1 MDLYE
6 FCTFLVFVSLG
17 TIGLMILLKLP
28 GDTFDHV
35 SDSRNGII
43 GIGFIITGSLLLK
56 FDSNARARAAKKFDY
71 DLAEYEMIR
80 TKWLEMEVT
89 KLELQKENSIQYM
102 SFDQSKPIIIESPK
116 DVSSSK
122 EDQQD
127 GQGMIVIEQV
137 PEINNKPN
145 KFIVFLLNDHY
156 DVKIRPVVF
165 GSIISIMAV
174 ITVLIPYI
182 ALLTVPTYLA
192 ILFAVVSDKVDYITE
207 SDEENTLESE

>member
-102 SFDQSKPIIIESPK
+102 SVDQSKPIIIESPK

-127 GQGMIVIEQV
+127 GQGMIVIEQE

-192 ILFAVVSDKVDYITE
+192 ILFAVVSEKVDYITE

>member
-1 MDLYE
+1 
-6 FCTFLVFVSLG
+6 
-17 TIGLMILLKLP
+17 
-28 GDTFDHV
+28 
-35 SDSRNGII
+35 
-43 GIGFIITGSLLLK
+43 
-56 FDSNARARAAKKFDY
+56 
-71 DLAEYEMIR
+71 
-80 TKWLEMEVT
+80 
-89 KLELQKENSIQYM
+89 
-102 SFDQSKPIIIESPK
+102 
-116 DVSSSK
+116 
-122 EDQQD
+122 
-127 GQGMIVIEQV
+127 MIVIEQV

-192 ILFAVVSDKVDYITE
+192 ILFAVVSEKVDYITE

>member
-1 MDLYE
+1 
-6 FCTFLVFVSLG
+6 
-17 TIGLMILLKLP
+17 
-28 GDTFDHV
+28 
-35 SDSRNGII
+35 
-43 GIGFIITGSLLLK
+43 
-56 FDSNARARAAKKFDY
+56 
-71 DLAEYEMIR
+71 
-80 TKWLEMEVT
+80 
-89 KLELQKENSIQYM
+89 
-102 SFDQSKPIIIESPK
+102 
-116 DVSSSK
+116 
-122 EDQQD
+122 
-127 GQGMIVIEQV
+127 MIVIEQV

>member
-192 ILFAVVSDKVDYITE
+192 ILFAVVSEKVDYITE